1 MCLPHTSNLLYKT
14 QRPHSVSAVAAT
26 LLSLPR
32 VCLQDVAVVTY
43 ESEDAATR
51 AVRMMDGTNMPSGR
65 TMHVTFAPLPGLPA
79 VHSAPADLAP
89 AGANGEGV
97 SNTVTNS
104 VTNNSSMPFST
115 AGFGGGAGF
124 DIFGGDAAA
133 AAAMAS
139 ANLQSG
145 MFGGQQGW
153 NAGAA
158 ARPPFASSIFGA
170 DLNSNTRGASWDGS
184 GIAAA
189 NAAAAA
195 GRPPMPGFFGGRGQ
209 QQQQQ
214 FGGVTGRHSISGPP
228 SGSTRAVS
236 PVGGMPPVYMA
247 SPVPSMPG
255 GVGAGASPSPGGS
268 NLFARPGSVGNG
280 LGGNAGLMA
289 AGNAA
294 DMSPFGLHAGGIGG
308 LGAEFGYG
316 SAGAAVSDALLEL
329 SEEASRMHQQQQ
341 QGGMGGVTNAGMSN
355 AWGSLAGWDGGVTNV
370 MRGVGNAAGP
380 AAAAAAAAAGAGT
393 SEGQG
398 SSRSSSVAGGSQGR
412 LSGLNDGAGVS
423 AATAGSDSTSSL
435 TGAGSS

>member
-1 MCLPHTSNLLYKT
+1 MELTF
-14 QRPHSVSAVAAT
+14 QVAAPWS
-26 LLSLPR
+26 LLHNLF
-32 VCLQDVAVVTY
+32 VFACLWLQDVAVVTY

-65 TMHVTFAPLPGLPA
+65 TMHVSFAPLPGLSA
-79 VHSAPADLAP
+79 VHSAAADLAP

-97 SNTVTNS
+97 TNS
-104 VTNNSSMPFST
+104 VSNNTSMPFST
-115 AGFGGGAGF
+115 AGFGAGSGF

-133 AAAMAS
+133 AAALAA
-139 ANLQSG
+139 ANLQGG
-145 MFGGQQGW
+145 MFGGQGW
-153 NAGAA
+153 NGASAA
-158 ARPPFASSIFGA
+158 ARPPFAGSMFGA
-170 DLNSNTRGASWDGS
+170 DLNNNRGASWDGS

-189 NAAAAA
+189 NAA
-195 GRPPMPGFFGGRGQ
+195 GRPPMPGLFGGRGQQQ

-228 SGSTRAVS
+228 SGSMRAVS

-247 SPVPSMPG
+247 SPVGSMPG
-255 GVGAGASPSPGGS
+255 GVGGASPSPGAN

-280 LGGNAGLMA
+280 LGGNAALLAG
-289 AGNAA
+289 GNAA
-294 DMSPFGLHAGGIGG
+294 DLSPFGLHAGGIGG
-308 LGAEFGYG
+308 LGADFGYG

-341 QGGMGGVTNAGMSN
+341 GGMAGVTGVTPGGVSPN
-355 AWGSLAGWDGGVTNV
+355 AWGSLAGWDGGAANV
-370 MRGVGNAAGP
+370 MGVVGSAAGP
-380 AAAAAAAAAGAGT
+380 NAAAAAAGVGT

-412 LSGLNDGAGVS
+412 LSGMNDAAGMS
-423 AATAGSDSTSSL
+423 AATAGSESVSSL